1 MIDVLTDLERA
12 AIDGHRRSTEIVP
25 PAGVGRDD
33 QAVYLCLRLLLE
45 AGRLVRARRA
55 TAGRADVKIKD
66 DGSPATAIEERIEA
80 ELRARLPSFG
90 PDVVLIGEESG
101 GALAPG
107 GTALAIDPID
117 GTRAFLAK
125 TETYSTTLAL
135 IRNGEAV
142 LGMVSNPSTGEI
154 AYATAGRSARLVH
167 LSLFGEPDAAIT
179 LGAAP
184 AVEPTLIHIHP
195 SRHAADVVDTLYRAW
210 ERRDIA
216 MVRSP
221 GGSPSWGLIEA
232 AGGQFVYANLWDDR
246 PAEAFDLAAGVL
258 VVRRAGGEVS
268 HLDGTPIEALW
279 HAGPFV
285 AGLDR
290 AKVALVAGLL
300 SEGLRAR
307 PPHDPLRE
315 PGA

>member
-1 MIDVLTDLERA
+1 VRTDVERA
-12 AIDGHRRSTEIVP
+12 AIDGHRRSTEIEP

-33 QAVYLCLRLLLE
+33 RAVYLCLRLLLE
-45 AGRLVRARRA
+45 AGQLVRARRG
-55 TAGRADVKIKD
+55 TADRSGLKIKD
-66 DGSPATAIEERIEA
+66 DGSPATEIEERIEA
-80 ELRARLPSFG
+80 EIRTRLSCFG
-90 PDVVLIGEESG
+90 PDAVLIGEESG
-101 GALAPG
+101 GVLAPG
-107 GTALAIDPID
+107 GTAVAIDPID

-135 IRNGEAV
+135 IRDGETV

-154 AYATAGRSARLVH
+154 AYATAGGSARLIH
-167 LSLFGEPDAAIT
+167 LSLFGEPDAALA

-184 AVEPTLIHIHP
+184 PAEPTLVHIHP
-195 SRHAADVVDTLYRAW
+195 SRNGADVVDTLYRAW

-232 AGGQFVYANLWDDR
+232 AGGRFVYANLWDDR

-290 AKVALVAGLL
+290 TKVALVADLL
-300 SEGLRAR
+300 AEGLRAR
-307 PPHDPLRE
+307 PPIDPLRE
-315 PGA
+315 PGE